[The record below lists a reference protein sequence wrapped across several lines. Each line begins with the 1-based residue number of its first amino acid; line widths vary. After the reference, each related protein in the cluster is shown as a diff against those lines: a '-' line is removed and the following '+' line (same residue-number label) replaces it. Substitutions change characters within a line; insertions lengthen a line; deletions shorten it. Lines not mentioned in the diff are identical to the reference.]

1 MAIKHIYESAKG
13 KDFLSFDDWLRVT
26 LMEDYFKFK
35 EVTFPSEV
43 YDQHYN
49 NWLIQEQITRH
60 TTMDDD
66 EVVSVS
72 NYGLE

>member
-43 YDQHYN
+43 YDQYYN
-49 NWLIQEQITRH
+49 NWLIQEQITNH
-60 TTMDDD
+60 TTIDDD
-66 EVVSVS
+66 EVVSVN

>member
-26 LMEDYFKFK
+26 LMEDYSKFAQI
-35 EVTFPSEV
+35 TFPSEV
-43 YDQHYN
+43 YDQYYN
-49 NWLIQEQITRH
+49 NWLIQEQIISH

-66 EVVSVS
+66 QVISVS
-72 NYGLE
+72 NYGTE

>member
-26 LMEDYFKFK
+26 LMEDYSKFS
-35 EVTFPSEV
+35 EITFPSEA
-43 YDQHYN
+43 YDQYYN
-49 NWLIQEQITRH
+49 NWLIQEQITSH

-66 EVVSVS
+66 DVVSVS
-72 NYGLE
+72 NYGTE